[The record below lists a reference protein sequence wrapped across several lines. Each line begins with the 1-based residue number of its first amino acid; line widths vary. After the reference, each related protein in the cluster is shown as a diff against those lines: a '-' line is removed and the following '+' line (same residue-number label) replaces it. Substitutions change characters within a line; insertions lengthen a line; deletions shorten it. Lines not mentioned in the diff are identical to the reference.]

1 MFVLSSVIAD
11 IGNFQPVR
19 PTRAFELGFDDT
31 IPRAHRLDHLT
42 ISNVHADMPVVPDG
56 KTGGFGDRVNRTGD
70 SRGMIR
76 RSVGG
81 DWAFACCRCYAGG
94 ALRNLRIREAKY

>member
-1 MFVLSSVIAD
+1 MSEELISRSAALTAIFNLCMHLQAPARRKHPSS
-11 IGNFQPVR
+11 
-19 PTRAFELGFDDT
+19 
-31 IPRAHRLDHLT
+31 
-42 ISNVHADMPVVPDG
+42 
-56 KTGGFGDRVNRTGD
+56 
-70 SRGMIR
+70 IR